1 MPIWHPV
8 FKFYPHPN
16 NLKINVVIEHTM
28 IATPVGI
35 NAARRVHLI
44 LAVSFFIVNR
54 LVAQGQCSRQN
65 SIVLRA

>member
-44 LAVSFFIVNR
+44 LAVSFY
-54 LVAQGQCSRQN
+54 S
-65 SIVLRA
+65 